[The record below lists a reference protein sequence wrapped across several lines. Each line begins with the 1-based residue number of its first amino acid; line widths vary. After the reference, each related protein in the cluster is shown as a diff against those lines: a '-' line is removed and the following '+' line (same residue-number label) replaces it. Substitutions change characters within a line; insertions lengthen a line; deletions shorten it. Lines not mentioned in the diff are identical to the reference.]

1 MGSKIHLI
9 LIWTARIL
17 AALMAA
23 LILIIFLG
31 EALADGLGPLSVL
44 TLRERLIMAAFS
56 IAFLGLILGWIR
68 EALGGWLVVGGMAA
82 FYLLDYLFSG
92 SFPQG
97 GTFLLI
103 ILPGFLYLFSAY
115 GILNRKTPS

>member
-1 MGSKIHLI
+1 
-9 LIWTARIL
+9 
-17 AALMAA
+17 MAA

-44 TLRERLIMAAFS
+44 TLRERLMMAAFS

-82 FYLLDYLFSG
+82 FYLLDFLFSG